1 MRLTIERVL
10 LLKSVEVFSETPEE
24 DLLELA
30 AVLEE
35 IETRA
40 GECII
45 EKGELGSSMYIV
57 VDGEVRVHDGE
68 QELRVL
74 GGREIFGELA
84 ALDPEKR
91 SASVTAI
98 EDTVLFRLDER
109 ALYEMMAE
117 NQSLTRG
124 IIRVLCQRL
133 RTRPV

>member
-1 MRLTIERVL
+1 VL
-10 LLKSVEVFSETPEE
+10 LLKSVEVFSESPEE

-30 AVLEE
+30 SVLEE

-40 GECII
+40 GERII
-45 EKGELGSSMYIV
+45 EKGEHGNSMYIV
-57 VDGEVRVHDGE
+57 VDGKVRVHDGE

-74 GGREIFGELA
+74 GSREIFGELA

-98 EDTVLFRLDER
+98 EDTVLFRLHER
-109 ALYEMMAE
+109 VLYEMMAE

-124 IIRVLCQRL
+124 IIRVLCRRL
-133 RTRPV
+133 RTRRV

>member
-10 LLKSVEVFSETPEE
+10 MLKSREVFSETPEE
-24 DLLELA
+24 NLLELA

-40 GECII
+40 GERII

-57 VDGEVRVHDGE
+57 VDGKVRIHDGE

-74 GGREIFGELA
+74 GSREIFGELA
-84 ALDPEKR
+84 VLDPEKR
-91 SASVTAI
+91 SASVKAI

-124 IIRVLCQRL
+124 IIRVLCRRL
-133 RTRPV
+133 RTRQV